1 MEKSKNKKYTCMM
14 YKKISFF
21 TLLFIIIFGVILH
34 YRHQARMEHG
44 AYAALQSGYLNLKN
58 GKKLQAIGDFSFL
71 IDFYG
76 KKGNVTIQEIVAEAL
91 LKKAEVLVEVKN
103 VDDAIITL
111 EQLSNL
117 YLNSKNKK
125 LKFDVAQALS
135 IEGGLLLEQ
144 EQYEP
149 AMITLSHLVSVYG
162 TSDDIKIKRMV
173 AQAMYKETEI
183 LNHWGKTD
191 TALNIHSS
199 IIEQFIKEK
208 DPAIRLITARSVM
221 ARTANR
227 LKNKEWG
234 LALYNSNIFIK
245 IFDKDTS
252 PIIKDF
258 LAHNQLYRAE
268 ILHRV
273 TKIPQEQKE
282 LFGTD
287 PQSAALKTYDE
298 LLAAT
303 AHLNDGEYPRYRA
316 TALLGK
322 AQILLQHKKYTEALD
337 LCNQIYEIFSTSDAI
352 KIKNIVA
359 KSLLTKAQ
367 ILNATQHY
375 KQALVVYN
383 LILQSY
389 HYNDEDYTINS
400 VLLSAYIE
408 ESTLLERLNDSTES
422 LKLLKQAI
430 MTFKDTNNEH
440 IYYQVSE
447 AYMAMAALQVKMK
460 LYDEAVTTYTSLIA
474 VAHHKEL
481 PAIRYNGALA
491 ILKKADLLVQLNK
504 GTEIKQTY
512 DLLATFYKNDQD
524 MKVREIVAQ
533 GMYERAKSL
542 FEHNRGYTAV
552 DIIKEIFALFEKDK
566 ADPVIHAILE
576 KTKIL
581 QKQLG
586 STIVW

>member
-1 MEKSKNKKYTCMM
+1 MEKNKNRKYTHTM

-76 KKGNVTIQEIVAEAL
+76 KKSNVTIQEIVAEAL
-91 LKKAEVLVEVKN
+91 LKKAELLVDVKN
-103 VDDAIITL
+103 VDDAILTL

-125 LKFDVAQALS
+125 LKFDVAQALYT
-135 IEGGLLLEQ
+135 EGNLLLEQ

-162 TSDDIKIKRMV
+162 TSDHIKIKRMV

-208 DPAIRLITARSVM
+208 DPTIRLIVAKSIM
-221 ARTANR
+221 ARTADR

-234 LALYNSNIFIK
+234 QALLNSNIFIK
-245 IFDKDTS
+245 VFDKDTS
-252 PIIKDF
+252 PVIKDF
-258 LAHNQLYRAE
+258 LAHNLLYRAE

-273 TKIPQEQKE
+273 ITIPQEQKD

-287 PQSAALKTYDE
+287 PQSAAFKTYDQ
-298 LLAAT
+298 LLAVT
-303 AHLNDGEYPRYRA
+303 AHLDSGEYPRYRA

-322 AQILLQHKKYTEALD
+322 AQILFKRKKYNEALD
-337 LCNQIYEIFSTSDAI
+337 LCNQIYESFAKNDAI
-352 KIKNIVA
+352 KIKEVVA

-367 ILNATQHY
+367 ILNATLQY
-375 KQALVVYN
+375 KQALVIYN

-389 HYNDEDYTINS
+389 HYNEENFTINS

-408 ESTLLERLNDSTES
+408 ESTLLEQLNDNTEA
-422 LKLLKQAI
+422 LKLLMNAI
-430 MTFKDTNNEH
+430 MTFKDTHNER

-460 LYDEAVTTYTSLIA
+460 LYDEAITTYTSLIA

-481 PAIRYNGALA
+481 PSIRYNGALA

-512 DLLATFYKNDQD
+512 DLLTTFYKDDQN

-552 DIIKEIFALFEKDK
+552 DIIKEIFTLFEQDK
-566 ADPVIHAILE
+566 TNPEIHSVLE
-576 KTKIL
+576 KTKVL

>member
-1 MEKSKNKKYTCMM
+1 MM
-14 YKKISFF
+14 YKKISIF
-21 TLLFIIIFGVILH
+21 TLLFIIIIGVILH

-58 GKKLQAIGDFSFL
+58 GKKLQAMGDFSFL
-71 IDFYG
+71 INFYG
-76 KKGNVTIQEIVAEAL
+76 KKSNVTIQKIVAEAL

-117 YLNSKNKK
+117 YLKSKNKK
-125 LKFDVAQALS
+125 LKFDVAQALFTQ
-135 IEGGLLLEQ
+135 GNLLFEQ

-162 TSDDIKIKRMV
+162 TSENIKIKRMV

-208 DPAIRLITARSVM
+208 DPTIRLIAARSVM

-227 LKNKEWG
+227 LQNKEWG
-234 LALYNSNIFIK
+234 LALFNSNMFIK

-252 PIIKDF
+252 PIIQDF
-258 LAHNQLYRAE
+258 LAHNLLYRAE

-273 TKIPQEQKE
+273 KKIPQEQKK
-282 LFGTD
+282 LFGND
-287 PQSAALKTYDE
+287 PQSAAFKTYDE

-303 AHLNDGEYPRYRA
+303 THINSGEYPRYKA

-337 LCNQIYEIFSTSDAI
+337 LCNQIYEAFSTNEAI

-367 ILNATQHY
+367 ILNATQQY

-389 HYNDEDYTINS
+389 NYNDKNFTINS

-408 ESTLLERLNDSTES
+408 ESALLEQLNDNTEA
-422 LKLLKQAI
+422 LKLLEQAI
-430 MTFKDTNNEH
+430 KIFQSTHNEH

-460 LYDEAVTTYTSLIA
+460 LYDEAIATYTSLIA

-491 ILKKADLLVQLNK
+491 ILKKADILVRLKK
-504 GTEIKQTY
+504 GVEIKQNY
-512 DLLATFYKNDQD
+512 DLLTTFYKNDQN

-533 GMYERAKSL
+533 GMYGRAKSL

-552 DIIKEIFALFEKDK
+552 DIIKQIFILFEKDK
-566 ADPVIHAILE
+566 TDPVIRSVLE
-576 KTKIL
+576 KTQVLK
-581 QKQLG
+581 KQLG